1 MLAPERMSRLM
12 VVASRD
18 QMEPIIKE
26 LYRNH
31 VFHIEDFVDSGNPE
45 YEGFQIGMPLPSAS
59 EMSGELLKL
68 RAIENAFSIDRNSLT
83 PPKSEQVAL
92 KKRIEQELPPI
103 EREVEEMMGK
113 RSALDTKAKDYQAKI
128 EALAPFLA
136 LPVPLELLGSY
147 DTMSVHAGY
156 VAHNVE
162 LTVPAETWYNPS
174 KAGNFIVL
182 VTPVNQKDE
191 VEKSLSAAQFSSVA
205 IPTETGTASERK
217 AWYEG
222 QISLLEDEQREITS
236 KLEKVKKEH
245 EGFLVACEE
254 LLSAEVEQS
263 EAPLRFATTDLAFVA
278 DGWVPSD
285 RVETVTASLNR
296 VTSGK
301 VLVSKVDFDPNKDA
315 VPVEYN
321 NPSFS
326 KPTELFMDVYSRPR
340 YSEIDPT
347 VLVSIIFPLF
357 FGLILGDVGYGIILL
372 VMCLGLTR
380 VLKGDE
386 ATMFLK
392 ALRNASIF
400 SIVFGLLFSEFLGFP
415 LPWNPILFSRH
426 LNIGGEASA
435 HGSAIPQ
442 LMVLSIWIGIL
453 HITLGRVLG
462 MVNHARMDH
471 GDHRVKS
478 VMANFGWIST
488 MWGILLMIWSA
499 FPIPLM
505 PDFTKLTPVVMGL
518 NPAAIFGAVLVVLG
532 IVFIAREN
540 VLEIIEIP
548 TIVSHVLSYARLV
561 AVGLSSVAIAMVTNY
576 ISIGMMIQPRLV
588 ELHPIN
594 ILIVVMGGFVFLLG
608 HTMNTA
614 LGILGGGLHSI
625 RLQYVEFFT
634 KFYKGGGQK
643 YRPFGMKRQF
653 TED

>member
-1 MLAPERMSRLM
+1 MSRLM
-12 VVASRD
+12 VVASKD
-18 QMEPIIKE
+18 QMEPVISE

-31 VFHIEDFVDSGNPE
+31 VFHIEDFVDSGKE
-45 YEGFQIGMPLPSAS
+45 DYTGFRIGVPLPGAG
-59 EMSGELLKL
+59 EVSGELLKL
-68 RAIENAFSIDRNSLT
+68 RAIENAFSIDRET
-83 PPKSEQVAL
+83 IVTPKSGQAAL
-92 KKRIEQELPPI
+92 RKRIEQELPAI
-103 EREVEEMMGK
+103 EKDVEGLMSR
-113 RSALDTKAKDYQAKI
+113 RSAIDNRIKDCQQKI
-128 EALAPFLA
+128 EALSPFLP
-136 LPVPLELLGSY
+136 LPVPLELLCSY

-162 LTVPAETWYNPS
+162 LAAPAEVWYQPS

-182 VTPVNQKDE
+182 VTPANQKEE
-191 VEKSLSAAQFSSVA
+191 VEKALTAAQFSSV
-205 IPTETGTASERK
+205 PVPVENGTAAERK
-217 AWYEG
+217 AGYEG
-222 QISLLEDEQREITS
+222 QIQTLEGELKEIND
-236 KLEKVKKEH
+236 KLGQVKKEH

-254 LLSAEVEQS
+254 LLHADVEQS
-263 EAPLRFATTDLAFVA
+263 EAPLRFATTDLAFIA
-278 DGWVPSD
+278 EGWVPSD
-285 RVETVTASLNR
+285 RADAVTAALNR

-301 VLVSKVDFDPNKDA
+301 VLVSRLEFDPTKDA

-347 VLVSIIFPLF
+347 LLVSIIFPLF

-372 VMCLGLTR
+372 IMSLALMRFFKTEG
-380 VLKGDE
+380 
-386 ATMFLK
+386 ATMFIK
-392 ALRNASIF
+392 VLRNASIS
-400 SIVFGLLFSEFLGFP
+400 SIIFGVLFSEFLGFS
-415 LPWNPILFSRH
+415 LPWSPILFSRH
-426 LNIGGEASA
+426 LNIGGEASEHA
-435 HGSAIPQ
+435 SAIPQ
-442 LMVLSIWIGIL
+442 LMVLAIWIGIL

-462 MVNHARMDH
+462 MINHARMDH
-471 GDHRVKS
+471 GSHRTKT
-478 VMANFGWIST
+478 VMANFGWIIT
-488 MWGILLMIWSA
+488 MWGILFMIWSA

-505 PDFTKLTPVVMGL
+505 PDFTKLPAIAGL
-518 NPAAIFGAVLVVLG
+518 NPAVIIGAVMVVLG
-532 IVFIAREN
+532 IIFIAREN
-540 VLEIIEIP
+540 VLDVIEIP

-594 ILIVVMGGFVFLLG
+594 ILIVIMGGFVFLLG

-634 KFYKGGGQK
+634 KFYKGGGEK
-643 YRPFGMKRQF
+643 YTPFGMKRQF